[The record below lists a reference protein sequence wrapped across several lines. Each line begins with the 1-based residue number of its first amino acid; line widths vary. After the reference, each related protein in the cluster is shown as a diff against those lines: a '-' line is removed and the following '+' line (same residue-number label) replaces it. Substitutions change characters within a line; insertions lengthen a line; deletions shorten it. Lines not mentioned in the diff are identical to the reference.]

1 MENIRGRREDKIQLQ
16 NLQLFTPEL
25 KLSTPTLRLGVGGV
39 TPVRSGPAAGLS
51 RRFQLIK
58 GEGSDSAFNS
68 PHLKPKA
75 SFGEMSRLGGESNLE
90 STTRST
96 VSIGDFTPDLC
107 STAAVEKTFSELAES
122 AKLDRTNQDKIEMYR
137 KVLSG
142 LKTGKEDKSVLMSA
156 WNSHRDSLSPRPS
169 VPRPQMPRILL
180 DSPTSDSRRE
190 GHEDLI
196 PSPSP
201 LLSREKSPM
210 NDLLMSR
217 LDQLMTSLTLNE
229 SHGQSFL
236 NVSLDEVELLSPNL

>member
-1 MENIRGRREDKIQLQ
+1 MENIRGRREDPLKLR

-25 KLSTPTLRLGVGGV
+25 KLSTPSLRLGVGAV
-39 TPVRSGPAAGLS
+39 TPVRSGPATGLS
-51 RRFQLIK
+51 RRFQLVA

-75 SFGEMSRLGGESNLE
+75 SFGEISRLGGESNLE

-122 AKLDRTNQDKIEMYR
+122 AKLDRTNQDKIEMYKR
-137 KVLSG
+137 VLSS
-142 LKTGKEDKSVLMSA
+142 LKTGQEDKSVLMSA
-156 WNSHRDSLSPRPS
+156 WNTVRDSLSPRS
-169 VPRPQMPRILL
+169 AVPRPQVSRILL

-190 GHEDLI
+190 GKEDLV
-196 PSPSP
+196 PSPAP
-201 LLSREKSPM
+201 LLSREKSPR

-229 SHGQSFL
+229 SDGQSFL
-236 NVSLDEVELLSPNL
+236 NVSQEEVELLSPNL